1 MRLSLL
7 LFVSGLLCAQS
18 LKDFEKKVTEFT
30 LPNGLH
36 FVIIERHEAPVL
48 SFNTYANVGAV
59 DDPNGR
65 TGLAHMFEH
74 MAFKGTDTIGTK
86 NWPLEK
92 KALDAIEEVY
102 DRLEAEQNKWFR
114 ADPKKIQALEEE
126 LKAAIDKADTYV
138 ENNEYDRIVESNGG
152 VGLNAGTSEDST
164 SYYYNFPSNR
174 VELWFLLE
182 SERFLHPVF
191 REFYKERDVVR
202 EERRMR
208 VESSPQGLLLEAL
221 LSTSFEAHPYK
232 NMPGGWAS
240 DIESFRRPDA
250 EAFYKKY
257 YTPANLTMAIAGDI
271 DPAEAKR
278 LANKYFARLPKGPA
292 PPLLHTVEP
301 PQDGEKRAR
310 VASPAQ
316 PFLAVAYKRPDQYSK
331 DDAALDVLSDILSDG
346 RTGIFYKELV
356 RDKKIALGA
365 ESDATFPGGKY
376 PNLFIL
382 FYIPN
387 AGHTVEEGEKEMYAI
402 IDRMKKQKV
411 DDESLKRV
419 KTKLR
424 ATLIRKLDN
433 NAGLASELASYSA
446 NFGDWRKL
454 FTELDDYEKVTAE
467 DVQRVAQTYLVEKS
481 RTVAYTFVPK
491 EEGARKMKSVLVP
504 LALLSALALPAQP
517 LPSYKS
523 LKYPPLKQVKIPE
536 PVEFTLS
543 NGMRIFLL
551 EDHELPVIQGLALV
565 RTGNLFDPPDKR
577 GLADITADVLR
588 TGGTKAKTG
597 DQLMSNSK
605 IWPRRWK
612 ATWKNPA
619 RR

>member
-7 LFVSGLLCAQS
+7 LLFSGLLSAQS

-36 FVIIERHEAPVL
+36 FLIIERHEAPVL

-59 DDPNGR
+59 DDPTGR

-92 KALDAIEEVY
+92 KSLDAIEEVY

-114 ADPKKIQALEEE
+114 ADPKKIEALENE
-126 LKAAIDKADTYV
+126 LKAAIEKADTYV
-138 ENNEYDRIVESNGG
+138 EPNEYDRIVESNGG
-152 VGLNAGTSEDST
+152 VGLNAGTGEDST
-164 SYYYNFPSNR
+164 NYYYNFPSNR

-208 VESSPQGLLLEAL
+208 VESSPQGELIEAL
-221 LSTSFEAHPYK
+221 VSTAFAAHPYK

-240 DIESFRRPDA
+240 DIETFRRTDA

-257 YTPANLTMAIAGDI
+257 YTPGNLTMAIAGDI

-278 LANKYFARLPKGPA
+278 LAFKYFARLPKGAA
-292 PPLLHTVEP
+292 PPMVHTVEP
-301 PQDGEKRAR
+301 SQEGEKRAA

-331 DDAALDVLSDILSDG
+331 DDAALDVLSDLLSDG

-365 ESDATFPGGKY
+365 ETDATFPGGKY

-387 AGHTVEEGEKEMYAI
+387 AGHTVQEGEKEMYAI
-402 IDRMKKQKV
+402 LDRMKKQKI
-411 DDESLKRV
+411 DEESLKRV

-424 ATLIRKLDN
+424 ASLIRKLDN

-467 DVQRVAQTYLVEKS
+467 DVQRVAQTYLIEKS

-491 EEGARKMKSVLVP
+491 EEGA
-504 LALLSALALPAQP
+504 
-517 LPSYKS
+517 
-523 LKYPPLKQVKIPE
+523 
-536 PVEFTLS
+536 
-543 NGMRIFLL
+543 
-551 EDHELPVIQGLALV
+551 
-565 RTGNLFDPPDKR
+565 
-577 GLADITADVLR
+577 
-588 TGGTKAKTG
+588 AK
-597 DQLMSNSK
+597 
-605 IWPRRWK
+605 
-612 ATWKNPA
+612 
-619 RR
+619 